1 MNKKTNENERISKLS
16 NEDLIK
22 EISDKNRLQ
31 LSNIGTMAYIEL
43 FNRNLYLKSILKENE
58 ELINELLEEDS
69 KFKDVYKNA
78 EKKSINLE
86 NIFDINKLNE
96 NLDLEELKN
105 LRTDIVKVLRTLT
118 AYSTEISFTHE
129 ISKDILYK
137 QFIKDNES
145 EIDKTVDTQKLF
157 DAISKFVMED
167 PTSIQKRIMDL
178 TNVLPMRITK
188 AKYYDMISEAFKR
201 NLNYSSKRQTD
212 VVLARYKTLLN
223 GSLESE
229 YGLYFNRYF
238 MKAQEARQVE
248 FEKLLEEE
256 LNKVY
261 EDSYKVIMEISS
273 VSNIIREFGVIIN
286 RLIAICILQD
296 EISQEISNYDIDSL
310 KNSWKIFVQD
320 ESQEN
325 QTEVLKSYKSIF
337 TVLDD
342 KFKQTNSELQS
353 LTMENFN
360 RKNKIE
366 DDLKAEIMKTQH
378 VLEYI
383 NDYAID
389 QEEILETDYQS
400 IVEKEYLDEAVDNL
414 VKFIERNITQMNSL
428 QRRMR
433 MRRLLT
439 LTENAFIDPNKFF
452 EYLANSIERISAK
465 DELIATVNS
474 VLEIITEYRS
484 KGSFDNQ

>member
-1 MNKKTNENERISKLS
+1 MKKQPNMNERISKLS
-16 NEDLIK
+16 DQELVK
-22 EISDKNRLQ
+22 QISEKNRLQ
-31 LSNIGTMAYIEL
+31 LSNIGGMAYIEL
-43 FNRNLYLKSILKENE
+43 FNRNLYLRAILNENK
-58 ELINELLEEDS
+58 ELIEELLEEDS
-69 KFKDVYKNA
+69 KFKKVYENV
-78 EKKSINLE
+78 EKQVVDLESIL
-86 NIFDINKLNE
+86 NIEQLNEKLN
-96 NLDLEELKN
+96 LEELKGI
-105 LRTDIVKVLRTLT
+105 RTDIVKVLRTLT

-129 ISKDILYK
+129 IAKGLLYK
-137 QFIKDNES
+137 QFIKDNEA
-145 EIDKTVDTQKLF
+145 EIDKTVDQQKLF

-167 PTSIQKRIMDL
+167 PTSMQKRIMDL

-188 AKYYDMISEAFKR
+188 VKYYDMISQAFKR

-238 MKAQEARQVE
+238 MKSQEARQVE
-248 FEKLLEEE
+248 FEKLSDEE

-261 EDSYKVIMEISS
+261 ENTYKVIVEIGS
-273 VSNIIREFGVIIN
+273 VSNVVREFGVIVN
-286 RLIAICILQD
+286 RLIAIGTLQD
-296 EISQEISNYDIDSL
+296 EILENIENYDIKSL
-310 KNSWKIFVQD
+310 KDAWQTYVQD

-325 QTEVLKSYKSIF
+325 QSDVLKSYKSIF
-337 TVLDD
+337 KVLDN
-342 KFKQTNSELQS
+342 KFRETNSELQM

-360 RKNKIE
+360 RKSKIE
-366 DDLKAEIMKTQH
+366 DQLKAEIMKTQYI
-378 VLEYI
+378 LEYI

-389 QEEILETDYQS
+389 QEEILESDYQS
-400 IVEKEYLDEAVDNL
+400 IVEKDYLVEAVDNL
-414 VKFIERNITQMNSL
+414 VKFIERNITQMNTL

-452 EYLANSIERISAK
+452 EYLANSIERTSSK
-465 DELIATVNS
+465 EELIATVNS

-484 KGSFDNQ
+484 KGSFENK

>member
-1 MNKKTNENERISKLS
+1 MKKQPNMNERISKLS
-16 NEDLIK
+16 DQELVK
-22 EISDKNRLQ
+22 QISEKNRLQ
-31 LSNIGTMAYIEL
+31 LSNIGGMAYIEL
-43 FNRNLYLKSILKENE
+43 FNRNLYLRAILNENK
-58 ELINELLEEDS
+58 ELIEELLEEDS
-69 KFKDVYKNA
+69 KFKKVYENV
-78 EKKSINLE
+78 EKQVVDLESIL
-86 NIFDINKLNE
+86 NIEQLNEKLN
-96 NLDLEELKN
+96 LEELKGI
-105 LRTDIVKVLRTLT
+105 RTDIVKVLRTLT

-129 ISKDILYK
+129 IAKGLLYK
-137 QFIKDNES
+137 QFIKDNEA
-145 EIDKTVDTQKLF
+145 EIDKTVDQQKLF

-167 PTSIQKRIMDL
+167 PTSMQKRIMDL

-188 AKYYDMISEAFKR
+188 VKYYDMISQAFKR

-238 MKAQEARQVE
+238 MKSQEARQVE
-248 FEKLLEEE
+248 FEKLSDEE

-261 EDSYKVIMEISS
+261 ENTYKVIVEIGS
-273 VSNIIREFGVIIN
+273 VSNVVREFGVIVN
-286 RLIAICILQD
+286 RLIAIGTLQD
-296 EISQEISNYDIDSL
+296 EILENIENYDIKSL
-310 KNSWKIFVQD
+310 KDAWQTYVQD

-325 QTEVLKSYKSIF
+325 QSDVLKSYKSIF
-337 TVLDD
+337 KVLDN
-342 KFKQTNSELQS
+342 KFRETNSELQM

-360 RKNKIE
+360 RKSKIE
-366 DDLKAEIMKTQH
+366 DQLKAEIMKTQYI
-378 VLEYI
+378 LEYI

-389 QEEILETDYQS
+389 QEEILESDYQS
-400 IVEKEYLDEAVDNL
+400 IVEKDYLVEAVDNL
-414 VKFIERNITQMNSL
+414 VKFIERNITQMNTL

-452 EYLANSIERISAK
+452 EYLANSIERTSSK
-465 DELIATVNS
+465 EELIATVNS

-484 KGSFDNQ
+484 KGSFENQ

>member
-1 MNKKTNENERISKLS
+1 MNKQTAVNERISKLS
-16 NEDLIK
+16 DEVLIK

-31 LSNIGTMAYIEL
+31 LSNIGGMAYIEL
-43 FNRNLYLKSILKENE
+43 FNRNLYLKSILKENKQ
-58 ELINELLEEDS
+58 LIDELLEEDP
-69 KFKDVYKNA
+69 KFKQVYESVENKA
-78 EKKSINLE
+78 LNLE
-86 NIFDINKLNE
+86 NILDIDKLNE
-96 NLDLEELKN
+96 NLNLEELKN
-105 LRTDIVKVLRTLT
+105 TRTDIVKVLRTLT
-118 AYSTEISFTHE
+118 AYSTEVSFTHE
-129 ISKDILYK
+129 IAKDILYK

-145 EIDKTVDTQKLF
+145 EIDKTVDQQKLF

-167 PTSIQKRIMDL
+167 PTSVQKRIMDL

-188 AKYYDMISEAFKR
+188 AKYYDMISQAFKR

-238 MKAQEARQVE
+238 MKSQEFRQVE
-248 FEKLLEEE
+248 FGKLSDEE

-261 EDSYKVIMEISS
+261 EGSYKVIMEIASI
-273 VSNIIREFGVIIN
+273 SNVIREFGVIVN
-286 RLIAICILQD
+286 RLISICILQE
-296 EISQEISNYDIDSL
+296 EISEEISNYNIDSL
-310 KNSWKIFVQD
+310 KNVWKTFAQD
-320 ESQEN
+320 ETHEN
-325 QTEVLKSYKSIF
+325 QAEVLKTYKSIF
-337 TVLDD
+337 AVLDG
-342 KFKQTNSELQS
+342 KFRETNSELQT

-360 RKNKIE
+360 RKNKIN
-366 DDLKAEIMKTQH
+366 DDLKSEIMKTQY

-400 IVEKEYLDEAVDNL
+400 VVEKEYLDEAVDNL
-414 VKFIERNITQMNSL
+414 VKFIERNITQMDAL

-452 EYLANSIERISAK
+452 EYLANSIERTSAK